1 MAGGATRRGALLAA
15 LGVLLLPQLARAQ
28 TCPSG
33 FITWC
38 AHLPIGVLRF
48 RRMRSLRARVA
59 VQHVVRERRPG
70 ERGRAV
76 VRR

>member
-1 MAGGATRRGALLAA
+1 MDGGATRRGALLVA
-15 LGVLLLPQLARAQ
+15 LGALLPQLARAQ

-38 AHLPIGVLRF
+38 AHLAIGVLRF